1 MKASEIIK
9 KDCEKHGADPAR
21 TLIAIQELMKKGR
34 VILLHKNNSVLA
46 LIRLDDSAY
55 ETHLFTED
63 TPLKLSQSMLKFFEL
78 IKNMAGI
85 NTIYGQADNPQIIN
99 LLKSLAKKEKTTI
112 EQPDR
117 SGYNWMISI

>member
-9 KDCEKHGADPAR
+9 KDCIKHGVDPDK

-46 LIRLDDSAY
+46 LISIDQNDY
-55 ETHLFTED
+55 EVHLFTQD

-78 IKNMAGI
+78 IKNMDGV
-85 NTIYGQADNPQIIN
+85 NTIYGDADNPEIIN

-112 EQPDR
+112 EQPDK